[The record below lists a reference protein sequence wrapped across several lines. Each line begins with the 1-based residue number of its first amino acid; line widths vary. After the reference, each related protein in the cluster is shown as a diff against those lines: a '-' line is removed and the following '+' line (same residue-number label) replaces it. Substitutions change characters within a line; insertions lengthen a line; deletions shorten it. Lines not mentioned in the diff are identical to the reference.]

1 MTAYVE
7 YDVTQDP
14 LLPIPYRSCPIPAV
28 QFTNER
34 RRGWIEALDSPVR
47 DPTDAWDQHRNA
59 RMRKSQPQGIRVL
72 CVESVGW
79 VGGEFGVDQ
88 AADGLRVRYALE
100 SNGDIELLDD
110 LQWADWSREG
120 DLLVALCSGR
130 LQVRSLEG
138 DRPTILFDADLSNLG
153 ATPTPAPPWV
163 QSW

>member
-1 MTAYVE
+1 MTTYLE

-14 LLPIPYRSCPIPAV
+14 LLPIPYRLCPIPAV

-163 QSW
+163 QNW